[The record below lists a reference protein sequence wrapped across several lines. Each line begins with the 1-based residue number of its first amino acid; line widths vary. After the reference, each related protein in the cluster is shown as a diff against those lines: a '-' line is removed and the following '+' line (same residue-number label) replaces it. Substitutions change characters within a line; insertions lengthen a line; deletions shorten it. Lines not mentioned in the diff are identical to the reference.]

1 MKAWLVLF
9 ALLFVLAQFGLWVK
23 TFIAPLPWYI
33 FGGILLA
40 IASNYEKAIT
50 NMINSQMDKV
60 FKGNNHE

>member
-9 ALLFVLAQFGLWVK
+9 VLLFVLAQFGLWVK
-23 TFIAPLPWYI
+23 NFIAPLPWYI

-50 NMINSQMDKV
+50 DFMNSQINRV
-60 FKGNNHE
+60 FKGNSHE